1 MTFLGGS
8 WSLAWSCSCSCRRKE
23 SRATQKEKSQREWWR
38 GRGRGDWEGQQGGE
52 AIVGGEGGRRWHQG
66 GRFPQPRCR
75 LLPQLHGRT
84 CHRSKFLGGGYH
96 RFASQEARK
105 SLNLDKPFLIWYKLF
120 QLFQLVLQNTIFQCE
135 DVIKDIVRNCN
146 NWNNSPAWG
155 APRDRRLCHPHPVRS
170 LPPEGMTVSR
180 VCCQGVTVNIAGNHA
195 SAAHGSRR
203 FNRLHCVSGTWWLRG
218 NRI

>member
-38 GRGRGDWEGQQGGE
+38 GRRGDWEGQQGGE

-120 QLFQLVLQNTIFQCE
+120 SIVPASIRYNTQFSSVKMWSQILSG
-135 DVIKDIVRNCN
+135 IVTTGTILLHEVPHEIGDYAILIQSGV
-146 NWNNSPAWG
+146 SPQRVW
-155 APRDRRLCHPHPVRS
+155 RL
-170 LPPEGMTVSR
+170 PE
-180 VCCQGVTVNIAGNHA
+180 C
-195 SAAHGSRR
+195 AAK
-203 FNRLHCVSGTWWLRG
+203 V
-218 NRI
+218 